1 MAEPKWAAN
10 PAVQASATVE
20 PQQGAD
26 GAADRLP
33 NLPRMNIEPPTPIE
47 QIGRGVA
54 DFTEGATQM
63 GLWLKDA
70 ITGGNSAQQFTQ
82 ERTDDQRLYEKGR
95 GEGAGIDWWRMTG
108 NAATVAP
115 AMLIPGGQTLGA
127 KIAGGAAIGGATA
140 GGMFTPEGGNKAI
153 QTGIGA
159 VTGAVAPVVG
169 EAVGNAVSKVVQ
181 TVKDVPGKIGR
192 SIAVNIPGARTS
204 FTNEIKMSMGKA
216 GVDWNSIPKALQS
229 AMTKDAE
236 AMFKATG
243 KIDAEA
249 LLRKAA
255 IEAVAGEGMATTA
268 QITRNPAQWTAE
280 RNLQKV
286 TESEAS
292 RRITTRYQQQ
302 DSAMRDYGT
311 RVGQRVT
318 NAPPGKAA
326 STPFQA
332 SEEVIDAVGTVFKQ
346 TGDDVSAAYKLGRE
360 AFGNQAD
367 LPVTEFSK
375 KVTTALDTFSDV
387 IPDPIKRRLEEF
399 GFSRMG
405 PTKATKALT
414 VEEGDKLLKLINA
427 RYTAGQNK
435 PLDASLDAVRGAL
448 KDAMLELGESGN
460 ASASGFRA
468 AWNDAAQRF
477 RMFEPKPIAEA
488 VRGTADAQRFMQT
501 RIMSGNPNDINALRN
516 VVTQAPGGEQAWNT
530 LRGQVWQS
538 VIDDATSQGRGA
550 FNGAAFDRA
559 LNKLG
564 PDRLQALF
572 PDFLPQIETLRKA
585 ALAMTN
591 EPAFAAPN
599 RSNTAS
605 TFANWMLRY
614 APDVPVIGPMVGKPL
629 QNITTN
635 VQASNALAGNVVD
648 NTANVAAQQA
658 RAQAIA
664 DLLRRGGNV
673 ALPVAG
679 SSVVR

>member
-1 MAEPKWAAN
+1 MAEPKWASA
-10 PAVQASATVE
+10 PAVPIDA
-20 PQQGAD
+20 P
-26 GAADRLP
+26 AAAPTDRLP
-33 NLPRMNIEPPTPIE
+33 NIGRMNIEAPTPIE
-47 QIGRGVA
+47 RIGRGVA

-63 GLWLKDA
+63 GLWIKDA
-70 ITGGNSAQQFTQ
+70 ITGSDSVGQYTKD
-82 ERTDDQRLYEKGR
+82 RTDEQRLYEKGR
-95 GEGAGIDWWRMTG
+95 GDNAGIDWWRMTG

-127 KIAGGAAIGGATA
+127 KMAAGAAIGGATA
-140 GGMFTPEGGNKAI
+140 GSMFTPEGGNKAI
-153 QTGIGA
+153 QTGIGMA
-159 VTGAVAPVVG
+159 TGAAAPVVG
-169 EAVGNAVSKVVQ
+169 EAIGNAASKVVQ
-181 TVKDVPGKIGR
+181 AVKDVPSKVGRAIGMNVP
-192 SIAVNIPGARTS
+192 AGRTS
-204 FTNEIKMSMGKA
+204 FLNEVKISMGNA
-216 GVDWNSIPKALQS
+216 GVDWDSIPQALQS

-236 AMFKATG
+236 AMFKQTG
-243 KIDAEA
+243 KVDAEA

-255 IEAVAGEGMATTA
+255 IEAVAGDGMATTS

-292 RRITTRYQQQ
+292 KRITTRYQQQ
-302 DSAMRDYGT
+302 DSAMRSYGD
-311 RVGQRVT
+311 RVGKQVT
-318 NAPPGKAA
+318 GTQVNAKAA

-332 SEEVIDAVGTVFKQ
+332 SEDVINAVGSVFKQ

-375 KVTTALDTFSDV
+375 KVTTALDEFSDV
-387 IPDPIKRRLEEF
+387 MPEPIRRRLEEF

-414 VEEGDKLLKLINA
+414 VEEGDKLLKLVNR
-427 RYTAGQNK
+427 RYTAGK
-435 PLDASLDAVRGAL
+435 DAAVDASLDAVRGAL

-460 ASASGFRA
+460 AAANGFRA

-488 VRGTADAQRFMQT
+488 VKGTADAQRFMQN
-501 RIMSGNPNDINALRN
+501 RVMAGNPNDINALRN
-516 VVTQAPGGEQAWNT
+516 VVTQAPGGNQAWNT
-530 LRGQVWQS
+530 MRGQVWQS
-538 VIDDATSQGRGA
+538 IMDDATAQGRGA

-572 PDFLPQIETLRKA
+572 PDMLPQIETLRKA
-585 ALAMTN
+585 SLAMTN

-605 TFANWMLRY
+605 TFANWLLRY
-614 APDVPVIGPMVGKPL
+614 APDVPVIGPMIGKPM
-629 QNITTN
+629 QNITSN
-635 VQASNALAGNVVD
+635 IQASNALAGNVVD
-648 NTANVAAQQA
+648 NSANVAAQQA
-658 RAQAIA
+658 RAQKIA
-664 DLLRRGGNV
+664 DFISRYARPM
-673 ALPVAG
+673 LPAATSPVI
-679 SSVVR
+679 RE

>member
-1 MAEPKWAAN
+1 MAEPKWASA
-10 PAVQASATVE
+10 PAVKAEAPVDTAPV
-20 PQQGAD
+20 
-26 GAADRLP
+26 DRLP
-33 NLPRMNIEPPTPIE
+33 NLARMNIEQPTPIE
-47 QIGRGVA
+47 RIGRGVA

-63 GLWLKDA
+63 GLWLKDQ
-70 ITGGNSAQQFTQ
+70 ITGGDSAGEFTR
-82 ERTDDQRLYEKGR
+82 ERSDDQRLYEKGR
-95 GEGAGIDWWRMTG
+95 GEGSGIDWWRMTG

-127 KIAGGAAIGGATA
+127 KMAAGAAIGGATA
-140 GGMFTPEGGNKAI
+140 GTMFTPEGSNKVV
-153 QTGIGA
+153 QTALGA
-159 VTGAVAPVVG
+159 ATGAAAPVVG
-169 EAVGNAVSKVVQ
+169 EAIGNAASKVVQ
-181 TVKDVPGKIGR
+181 AVKDVPGKVGR
-192 SIAVNIPGARTS
+192 SIGMSIPGGRTS
-204 FTNEIKMSMGKA
+204 FTNEIKLSMGNA
-216 GVDWNSIPKALQS
+216 GVDWDSIPKALQS

-292 RRITTRYQQQ
+292 KRITTRYQQQ
-302 DSAMRDYGT
+302 DNALRTYGD
-311 RVGQRVT
+311 RVGKQVT
-318 NAPPGKAA
+318 GTQLTGKTA

-332 SEEVIDAVGTVFKQ
+332 SEDVINAVGTVFKQ
-346 TGDDVSAAYKLGRE
+346 TGDDVSAAYELGRK

-375 KVTTALDTFSDV
+375 KVTTALDDFSDV
-387 IPDPIKRRLEEF
+387 MPEPVRRRLEEF

-414 VEEGDKLLKLINA
+414 VEEGDKLLKLVNR
-427 RYTAGQNK
+427 RYTAGK
-435 PLDASLDAVRGAL
+435 DATVDASLDAVRGAL
-448 KDAMLELGESGN
+448 KEAMLELGQSGN
-460 ASASGFRA
+460 AAANGFRT

-488 VRGTADAQRFMQT
+488 VKGTADAQRFMQN
-501 RIMSGNPNDINALRN
+501 RVMAGNPNDINALRN
-516 VVTQAPGGEQAWNT
+516 VVTQAPGGDQAWNT

-538 VIDDATSQGRGA
+538 ILDDATAQGRGA

-572 PDFLPQIETLRKA
+572 PDYLPQIETLRKA

-614 APDVPVIGPMVGKPL
+614 APDVPVLGPMVAKPM

-658 RAQAIA
+658 RAETIA
-664 DLLRRGGNV
+664 DFLRRTGNV
-673 ALPVAG
+673 TLPVAG
-679 SSVVR
+679 ASLIRQ